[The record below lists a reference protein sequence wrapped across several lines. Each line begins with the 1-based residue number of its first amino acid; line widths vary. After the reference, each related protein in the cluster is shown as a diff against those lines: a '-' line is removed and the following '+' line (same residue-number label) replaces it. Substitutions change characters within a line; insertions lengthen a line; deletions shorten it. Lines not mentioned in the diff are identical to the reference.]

1 MFFIFYA
8 GWGLLVFVFGVA
20 AAGIGI
26 GAEVNHWID
35 RTATPLVILS
45 IWAASCLL
53 FGRWVNSSTNDR
65 RLFDPATQEHVIL
78 KNRHSLYG
86 IHIEYWGLIIL
97 AIAGIVLYADIQSGK
112 IDLKRLLSWA
122 ADERRS
128 ETAPS
133 DDVKAGYEA
142 YNNKKYADALR
153 FFSRAADRGEAGAQF
168 AMGLM
173 LANGFGVDKDYAKA
187 LGWFRKAAAQG
198 NSDAQTNIGYLYAN
212 GWGVPQDYQ
221 KSMEWYRKA
230 ADAGDSTAQY
240 NLAMQYLDGDGTP
253 KNPTEAVKW
262 LGKAAAGG
270 DEDAKKELAA
280 MQNTGAAA
288 SAVGSSDG
296 AFRYVPGKINI
307 VFKDAVPGGFE
318 NGHATSCA
326 LMVNVHNNT
335 KYHLNQVSFKIGDWS
350 FIVDDEMNANT
361 YIDDYR
367 ILTISLSNGAVCSY
381 QATHIQQ
388 AVKTAAVFDCAMPG
402 IAEGDCQDMV
412 VIANG
417 IDAAAI
423 ARIDNLE
430 STLGARQ
437 TTPIREAISKA
448 GLDKP
453 VVGLITGDRLASF
466 AKFLDTVVAIDS
478 KSWSFNQ
485 YNVGSMSADSAVN
498 RSPDGS
504 KIQIKGY
511 YTYTDRHRRGSDTGW
526 IMAVIE
532 NGALKCV
539 TFHDFADDC
548 RAIRLPDVSA
558 SQ

>member
-1 MFFIFYA
+1 VFIFYS
-8 GWGLLVFVFGVA
+8 GWGLMVLGLGA
-20 AAGIGI
+20 PALLIGI
-26 GAEVNHWID
+26 WAEVHHWID
-35 RTATPLVILS
+35 SSATPLVILS

-53 FGRWVNSSTNDR
+53 FGRWVNSSANDR
-65 RLFDPATQEHVIL
+65 RLFDPDTQEHVIL
-78 KNRHSLYG
+78 KTRHSLYG

-97 AIAGIVLYADIQSGK
+97 AVAGILLYSDIQSGK
-112 IDLKRLLSWA
+112 VDLKSLLSWA

-173 LANGFGVDKDYAKA
+173 LANGLGVDKDYAKA
-187 LGWFRKAAAQG
+187 LDWFRKAAAQG

-253 KNPTEAVKW
+253 KNPAEAAKW
-262 LGKAAAGG
+262 LSKAAAGG
-270 DEDAKKELAA
+270 DEDAKKVLAE
-280 MQNTGAAA
+280 MQQAGNAPGAA
-288 SAVGSSDG
+288 GSSD
-296 AFRYVPGKINI
+296 APFRYAPGKISI

-350 FIVDDEMNANT
+350 FVVDDELNANT

-367 ILTISLSNGAVCSY
+367 ILNISLSNGAVCSY

-402 IAEGDCQDMV
+402 IAEGDCQELV

-417 IDAAAI
+417 MDAAVVK
-423 ARIDNLE
+423 RINDLE
-430 STLGARQ
+430 SALGAKQ
-437 TTPIREAISKA
+437 TAPICEAIVKA

-453 VVGLITGDRLASF
+453 LVGIITNDRLAKF
-466 AKFLDTVVAIDS
+466 AALLDTLVKIDS
-478 KSWSFNQ
+478 PHWSSI
-485 YNVGSMSADSAVN
+485 YKVGSMSADSVVD

-504 KIQIKGY
+504 TVKLKGHY
-511 YTYTDRHRRGSDTGW
+511 RMEQGPSFGQVV
-526 IMAVIE
+526 AVIE
-532 NGALKCV
+532 NGALKCLEV
-539 TFHDFADDC
+539 HFDNEC
-548 RAIRLPDVSA
+548 RTIWLPDVSA
-558 SQ
+558 NQ